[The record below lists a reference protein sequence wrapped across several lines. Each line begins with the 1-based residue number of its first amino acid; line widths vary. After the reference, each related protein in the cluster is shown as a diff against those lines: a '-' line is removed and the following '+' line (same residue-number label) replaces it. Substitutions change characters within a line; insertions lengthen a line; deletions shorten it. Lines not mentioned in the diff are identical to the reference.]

1 MNPFPYMAA
10 AILLGALVTIQPLLN
25 AILARSIGSPYGA
38 TTVAIFLA
46 FLCGLAFITMRGNG
60 GEISVRTLTAVPW
73 WVYLT
78 SVIGVLFVA
87 GGVVIAP
94 VTGAFLFFVCVI
106 GGQLIGSA
114 IMDHMGAFGLPV
126 REISIQRLLGLT
138 LVLGGAILV
147 SKG

>member
-46 FLCGLAFITMRGNG
+46 FLCGLAFITLRGNG

-78 SVIGVLFVA
+78 SVIGVFYVA

-114 IMDHMGAFGLPV
+114 VMDHMGAFGLPV
-126 REISIQRLLGLT
+126 REISIQRLLGLA

>member
-1 MNPFPYMAA
+1 MNAVPYMIVATV
-10 AILLGALVTIQPLLN
+10 LGALVTLQPLLN
-25 AILARSIGSPYGA
+25 AILARAIGSPYGA

-46 FLCGLAFITMRGNG
+46 GIFGLIFITLRGNG
-60 GEISVRTLTAVPW
+60 GDISFKTLTSVPW

-94 VTGAFLFFVCVI
+94 ITGAFIFFVCVI

-114 IMDHMGAFGLPV
+114 MMDHFGSFGLPV
-126 REISIQRLLGLT
+126 RELSIQRIMG
-138 LVLGGAILV
+138 LVLVLSGAILV
-147 SKG
+147 SRG